1 MLLISDATIPSLLY
15 NIGKPKQ
22 SVSILSKKKKKKQN
36 KIKEEK
42 NTLVSYFHG
51 DDGPRLTSIVA
62 PSEPQTRGCEEGI
75 LRQLNPPPG
84 TPEHSG

>member
-1 MLLISDATIPSLLY
+1 MTQPSPACCTILVNLNSLS
-15 NIGKPKQ
+15 PFFQ
-22 SVSILSKKKKKKQN
+22 KKKKKKQN